1 MILVD
6 SSAWI
11 EFYRGGGE
19 PLISE
24 AAADAIR
31 DDLAA
36 VNGLVQVEILP
47 YVRTPAEYRKVA
59 SDFSAM
65 HWLEMSRVVFDLA
78 TDLGR
83 KLRRTG
89 ITVPATDL
97 TIAACAVAHD
107 AALLHFD
114 HHYDLIAEHTPLRI
128 VPAEQSDRR

>member
-11 EFYRGGGE
+11 EFYRAGGE
-19 PLISE
+19 PLVSEAVASAISE
-24 AAADAIR
+24 
-31 DDLAA
+31 DLAA

-65 HWLEMSRVVFDLA
+65 HWLELSQAVFDLA

-83 KLRRTG
+83 KLRRNG

-97 TIAACAVAHD
+97 TIAACAVAHET
-107 AALLHFD
+107 ALLHFD
-114 HHYDLIAEHTPLRI
+114 HHYDLIAAHTPLRI
-128 VPAEQSDRR
+128 APVEQSES